1 MTGNFAFALVLTLLA
16 GLSTGLGGLVVF
28 VSRRSNQSVLSL
40 GLGFS
45 AGVMVYISFV
55 ELLAGAEASLVSHYG
70 DGPGRWIAV
79 GGFFV
84 GMALIATID
93 KLVPGPENPH
103 DAIMLDDGKGPPPRG
118 SLGDQRLLRLGL
130 LTALAIGIHNF
141 PEGMATFVA
150 SMSDPARGVSVAI
163 AIAIHNIPEGIA
175 VAVPIY
181 YATGS
186 KRKALTHSFLSGA
199 SEPLGA
205 VVGYALVYFVLPEH
219 AMGVIEA
226 GVAGVMV
233 FISLDQLIPN
243 AHAYGKGH
251 LPMYG
256 LLAGMA
262 VMAVTLLIVH

>member
-1 MTGNFAFALVLTLLA
+1 MT
-16 GLSTGLGGLVVF
+16 
-28 VSRRSNQSVLSL
+28 
-40 GLGFS
+40 
-45 AGVMVYISFV
+45 
-55 ELLAGAEASLVSHYG
+55 
-70 DGPGRWIAV
+70 
-79 GGFFV
+79 
-84 GMALIATID
+84 LIATID

-103 DAIMLDDGKGPPPRG
+103 DAILLDDGKGPPPRG
-118 SLGDQRLLRLGL
+118 SLKEQRLLRLGL
-130 LTALAIGIHNF
+130 MTALAIGIHNL

-186 KRKALTHSFLSGA
+186 KRKALAHSFLSGS
-199 SEPLGA
+199 SEPVGA
-205 VVGYALVYFVLPEH
+205 IVGYALAYFVLPEH
-219 AMGVIEA
+219 A